1 MKVFELQHPENE
13 KTWITGKNVIDAIKE
28 YLFESSVDIS
38 EIEDCDIVEVPES
51 EWDKITVVNN
61 DYDDSDPNDFREIT
75 VKDFMKYCD
84 TALII
89 CGTMYD

>member
-13 KTWITGKNVIDAIKE
+13 KTWIAGKNVIDAIKE

-38 EIEDCDIVEVPES
+38 EIEDCDIVEVQES

-61 DYDDSDPNDFREIT
+61 DYDENDPNDFREIT